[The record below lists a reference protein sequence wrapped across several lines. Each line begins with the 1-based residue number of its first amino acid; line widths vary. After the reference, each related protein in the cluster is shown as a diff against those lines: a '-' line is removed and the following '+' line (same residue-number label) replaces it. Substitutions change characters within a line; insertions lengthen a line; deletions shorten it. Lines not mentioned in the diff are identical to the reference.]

1 MQNPIITQR
10 NKVAHKVNLLLL
22 TKNPRKINL
31 GSPPLINPMFFGLML
46 INASLKLHY
55 KKISISVHRDNH
67 YF

>member
-10 NKVAHKVNLLLL
+10 SKAAHKTNLLLL
-22 TKNPRKINL
+22 TKNLRKINL
-31 GSPPLINPMFFGLML
+31 GSPPLINPTFFGLML

-55 KKISISVHRDNH
+55 KKISILAHKDNH